1 MLFVGAL
8 QQQEE
13 LLVRIVAKL
22 KIVLQQQ
29 KGFNQIGRHVFSP
42 QGCVSWMRRIMV
54 FSLLDVLLTPNYHIV
69 YTSQAKKI
77 AHQMNIGYISI
88 YDYPPFATKR
98 EGFVLIRSRPM
109 DNASAKRLSIIISDD
124 LDRLIDELASEAGT
138 SRTDIVR
145 RALAVMKAFKQQK
158 EKGRDHIGFVED
170 ASKLDV
176 EIVNVL

>member
-1 MLFVGAL
+1 
-8 QQQEE
+8 
-13 LLVRIVAKL
+13 
-22 KIVLQQQ
+22 
-29 KGFNQIGRHVFSP
+29 
-42 QGCVSWMRRIMV
+42 
-54 FSLLDVLLTPNYHIV
+54 
-69 YTSQAKKI
+69 
-77 AHQMNIGYISI
+77 
-88 YDYPPFATKR
+88 
-98 EGFVLIRSRPM
+98 M

-124 LDRLIDELASEAGT
+124 LDRLIDELASDAGT